1 MLFNISFK
9 VYWFS
14 GKLSILLWC
23 QVDKAN
29 KFKLGRHN
37 LLVWKFLAYVSD
49 NLSSVSVELVK
60 QLCFPRVTVHLIMS
74 AAPHLQFFF
83 CLCLWSCCLLLFRFS
98 VGSFMEDS
106 CVLLPL
112 YLLYIGNIMELRDIW
127 DLPLLQRG
135 VI

>member
-1 MLFNISFK
+1 
-9 VYWFS
+9 
-14 GKLSILLWC
+14 
-23 QVDKAN
+23 
-29 KFKLGRHN
+29 
-37 LLVWKFLAYVSD
+37 
-49 NLSSVSVELVK
+49 
-60 QLCFPRVTVHLIMS
+60 
-74 AAPHLQFFF
+74 
-83 CLCLWSCCLLLFRFS
+83 LLLFRFS